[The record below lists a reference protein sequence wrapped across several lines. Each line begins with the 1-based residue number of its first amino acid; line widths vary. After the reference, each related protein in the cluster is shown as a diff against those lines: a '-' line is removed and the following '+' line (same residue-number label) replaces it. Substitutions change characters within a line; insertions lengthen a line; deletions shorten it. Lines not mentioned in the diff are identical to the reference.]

1 MAYTTD
7 SYFYILLVSV
17 PCILT
22 VHAPEVALC
31 HKGVEAVA
39 GAEPQLLGEEHV
51 VAQERGVHRRHLTV
65 G

>member
-1 MAYTTD
+1 M
-7 SYFYILLVSV
+7 YILLVSV

-22 VHAPEVALC
+22 VHAPEGALC

-51 VAQERGVHRRHLTV
+51 EAQERGVHRRHLTV